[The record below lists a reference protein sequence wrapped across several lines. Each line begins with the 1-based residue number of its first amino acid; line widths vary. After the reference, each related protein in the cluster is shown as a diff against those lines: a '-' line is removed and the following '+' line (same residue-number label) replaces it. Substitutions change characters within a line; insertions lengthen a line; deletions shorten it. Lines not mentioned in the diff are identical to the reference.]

1 MGVSYFNLNLFCALL
16 EIYTYSYCTS
26 FYLFLL
32 LSFCLGF
39 RARRDRA
46 PGERG
51 PPKDVLEKARGI
63 LANNIDLVVAH
74 SDTEEEEEEEEE
86 VVANLEH
93 LDKKQKVG
101 IGM

>member
-1 MGVSYFNLNLFCALL
+1 M
-16 EIYTYSYCTS
+16 
-26 FYLFLL
+26 
-32 LSFCLGF
+32 
-39 RARRDRA
+39 
-46 PGERG
+46 
-51 PPKDVLEKARGI
+51 LEKARGI

-74 SDTEEEEEEEEE
+74 SDMEEEEEEEE

>member
-1 MGVSYFNLNLFCALL
+1 MD
-16 EIYTYSYCTS
+16 YSFFST
-26 FYLFLL
+26 FF
-32 LSFCLGF
+32 FFKGF

-74 SDTEEEEEEEEE
+74 SDMDDDDEEEEEE
-86 VVANLEH
+86 VVMEADLEH
-93 LDKKQKVG
+93 LDKKQKLG
-101 IGM
+101 

>member
-1 MGVSYFNLNLFCALL
+1 M
-16 EIYTYSYCTS
+16 
-26 FYLFLL
+26 
-32 LSFCLGF
+32 
-39 RARRDRA
+39 
-46 PGERG
+46 
-51 PPKDVLEKARGI
+51 LEKARGI

-74 SDTEEEEEEEEE
+74 SDMEEEEEEEEE